1 MDLFGARLRTDPVEE
16 VRLLF
21 KDAVEALTVDFELF
35 TKLLPNEIFRL
46 AALLLTLPLPPPLP
60 LLLLPLSESV
70 GDAALTL
77 ELLPKGGV
85 GAVRGMFMRSKIESF
100 ELADFGGCGGG
111 PRFVLRLASVALI
124 CVLLVGG
131 CGCCC
136 CCCFWRF
143 NVKCL
148 VSSVL
153 KSMGPLLAFEALVA
167 AGGLLLRC

>member
-1 MDLFGARLRTDPVEE
+1 M
-16 VRLLF
+16 
-21 KDAVEALTVDFELF
+21 
-35 TKLLPNEIFRL
+35 
-46 AALLLTLPLPPPLP
+46 LLTLPPPPPLP

-77 ELLPKGGV
+77 ELAAKEGV
-85 GAVRGMFMRSKIESF
+85 GAVRGMFMRSKMESL
-100 ELADFGGCGGG
+100 ELVAFGGCGGG

-131 CGCCC
+131 RGGC

-143 NVKCL
+143 RVKCL
-148 VSSVL
+148 VSSML
-153 KSMGPLLAFEALVA
+153 KSMGPLLAFEAVVA